1 MTTQAAITTAG
12 LTKHYPGVQALNDLT
27 LEVPMGSIYG
37 FLGPNGAGKTTA
49 LKILAGLTRPTRGSA
64 SVAGTSIEAG
74 PAYRRQVGYLG
85 QEPRFYGFMTARQ
98 TIEYVGSLYPADAR
112 PTKAR
117 VQEVIDLVGLT
128 DAADRRARTYSGGMR
143 QRLGIAQ
150 ALVARPAVLLLD
162 EPVSAL
168 DPIGRREV
176 LELMERIKGEVT
188 VFYSTHI
195 LDDVQRVS
203 DHVAILDH
211 GRLVRAQPTSQLLT
225 SFSRDRMRVVLGFA
239 TDDTAVALTGVA
251 GVHSVEPTDRDASSR
266 SYLLRIDPE
275 AAEAVQRGITRLA
288 ADTDLTVIDN
298 SLVREG
304 LEDVFMRLVDT
315 TGTEK
320 ERAA

>member
-12 LTKHYPGVQALNDLT
+12 LTKHYPGVKALDDLT
-27 LEVPMGSIYG
+27 IEVPAGSIYG

-49 LKILAGLTRPTRGSA
+49 LKMLAGLTRPTTGTA
-64 SVAGTSIEAG
+64 AVAGIPVDAG
-74 PAYRRQVGYLG
+74 PAYRQAVGYLG
-85 QEPRFYGFMTARQ
+85 QEPRFYGWMSGRE
-98 TIEYVGSLYPADAR
+98 TIEYVGSLYPAEAR
-112 PTKAR
+112 PDAAR
-117 VQEVIDLVGLT
+117 VQEVLDLVGIA
-128 DAADRRARTYSGGMR
+128 DAADRRTKTYSGGMR

-176 LELMERIKGEVT
+176 LELMGKIKGEVT

-195 LDDVQRVS
+195 LDDVERVS

-211 GRLVRAQPTSQLLT
+211 GRLVRAQPTADLLA
-225 SFSRDRMRVVLGFA
+225 SFTRDRMRVVLGFA
-239 TDDTAVALTGVA
+239 TDDTAVALAAIPGVL
-251 GVHSVEPTDRDASSR
+251 SVEPTDRDADSR
-266 SYLLRIDPE
+266 GYQLRIDPE
-275 AAEAVQRGITRLA
+275 HSSAVQRGVTRLA

-298 SLVREG
+298 SIVREG
-304 LEDVFMRLVDT
+304 LEDVFMRLV
-315 TGTEK
+315 ENK